1 MPSKKK
7 DLFVELTWEDL
18 RKWAGEKILSRGRG
32 YQRSRSVKELARTA
46 DGGLVA
52 WVRGSH
58 RYATHVWLERRKIE
72 SACTCPYWDTCKH
85 AVAVVVEYL
94 DCVKK
99 GETVP
104 QAGEDDPRIKL
115 LGKVREQIR
124 RDDTAE
130 GDEDDGEEVRAL
142 PSSSR
147 IPAWKSLLESKSKE
161 QLLDLVRE
169 FAEKNPEIRET
180 LEDRAGLSRG
190 AVGKMVKSI
199 RQEIRNSSSEP
210 GWSNYWKG
218 ERYTPDYSRVKERME
233 SLLAHGHADKVVE
246 LGEEL
251 LRAGTS
257 QVEMSHDEGETA
269 MEISSC
275 LEVAFRALHVS
286 SLTPLDQ
293 MLWAIDAELKDEYSL
308 CEGLRSFWER
318 RHSKADWS
326 QLADVLLARL
336 KEYPPGRGEDGY
348 SRNYRRD
355 TLSNWIIQALE
366 ESGRKKEVI
375 PLCEREAEKT
385 ASYERL
391 VKALIKAR
399 RWKEAEDWIHKG
411 IRTTEKKWPGI
422 ASNLRTN
429 LKEIRAKTGD
439 WHRVAAIEADE
450 FFGAPSFQGYK
461 DLQKAATRAGVWP
474 AVKEAVMEYLKTGK
488 SWRKDRS
495 WPLPETGLKPAGP
508 HWQPQF
514 PMTDVLIDIA
524 ISEKKTEEVLRW
536 HNASK
541 SAKGARGFGH
551 SRDEEVAK
559 AVVAKYPDQAIAI
572 WKQLAENQIGLTNPN
587 AYRAAASYLR
597 KIHDVLKRLHQD
609 KEWHELLDSLR
620 SMHARKRKFI
630 EILNGLDGKR
640 IVDE

>member
-1 MPSKKK
+1 M
-7 DLFVELTWEDL
+7 
-18 RKWAGEKILSRGRG
+18 
-32 YQRSRSVKELARTA
+32 
-46 DGGLVA
+46 
-52 WVRGSH
+52 
-58 RYATHVWLERRKIE
+58 WLERRKIE

-94 DCVKK
+94 DCLKK

-124 RDDTAE
+124 QDDTAE

-275 LEVAFRALHVS
+275 LEVAFRAIHVS

-308 CEGLRSFWER
+308 CEGLGSFWER

-336 KEYPPGRGEDGY
+336 KEYLPGRGEDGY

-355 TLSNWIIQALE
+355 TLTNWIIQALE
-366 ESGRKKEVI
+366 ESGRKEEVI

-411 IRTTEKKWPGI
+411 IRATEKKWPGI

-450 FFGAPSFQGYK
+450 FFGSPSFGGR
-461 DLQKAATRAGVWP
+461 T
-474 AVKEAVMEYLKTGK
+474 
-488 SWRKDRS
+488 
-495 WPLPETGLKPAGP
+495 
-508 HWQPQF
+508 
-514 PMTDVLIDIA
+514 
-524 ISEKKTEEVLRW
+524 
-536 HNASK
+536 
-541 SAKGARGFGH
+541 
-551 SRDEEVAK
+551 
-559 AVVAKYPDQAIAI
+559 
-572 WKQLAENQIGLTNPN
+572 
-587 AYRAAASYLR
+587 
-597 KIHDVLKRLHQD
+597 
-609 KEWHELLDSLR
+609 
-620 SMHARKRKFI
+620 
-630 EILNGLDGKR
+630 
-640 IVDE
+640 